1 MVNKIKP
8 GMFDK
13 EQQELRKHQSRR
25 KPAALL
31 AFSARIRARNKT
43 NIHIT
48 NTLTTNNI

>member
-43 NIHIT
+43 NTHIT